1 MNKEELLKGNY
12 AYLIIKNDAI
22 TRKIDQEILK
32 YLNNRII
39 IKEPIRM
46 KLTEEQVKI
55 INKRRM
61 GKQMDR
67 ATNRIY
73 IGFSS

>member
-22 TRKIDQEILK
+22 IRKIDQEILK
-32 YLNNRII
+32 YLKNRIK

-46 KLTEEQVKI
+46 KLTEE
-55 INKRRM
+55 
-61 GKQMDR
+61 
-67 ATNRIY
+67 
-73 IGFSS
+73 